1 MSETKSTHP
10 LLRDELV
17 TSTLNSAPL
26 DVLLQQLLSLL
37 SSTQADLRSLS
48 SKHDSDSQAT
58 WLELQKLKNAQE
70 AAQTRPKENE
80 DIKRA
85 LVSTTLDSNRSLER
99 PLHRA

>member
-1 MSETKSTHP
+1 MSEAKSAHP
-10 LLRDELV
+10 LLAEELV

-26 DVLLQQLLSLL
+26 DGLLQQLLSLL

-48 SKHDSDSQAT
+48 TKHDSASQAT

-70 AAQTRPKENE
+70 AVQARLKESE

-85 LVSTTLDSNRSLER
+85 LVGAT
-99 PLHRA
+99 